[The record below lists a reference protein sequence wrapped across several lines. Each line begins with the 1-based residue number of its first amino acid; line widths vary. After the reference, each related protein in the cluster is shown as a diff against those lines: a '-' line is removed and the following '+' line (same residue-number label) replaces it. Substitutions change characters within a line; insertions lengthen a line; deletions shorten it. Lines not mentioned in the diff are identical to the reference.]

1 MRAFLVYVAL
11 TALTLSVF
19 ALRPDLDLAVAH
31 LFYDGGGFIGH
42 DALDRFGRDFFRV
55 TPFVVLAAYAALW
68 LLKRSSRWRGWAPSG
83 RAMIFLI
90 ATIAI
95 GPGTVVNLGLKDH
108 WHRPRPI
115 QTQEFN
121 GPNEFK
127 PWYNDQ
133 GGCKKNCSFVS
144 GEAATGFWM
153 VAPASVLP
161 APWRGPT
168 ILAAFAF
175 GVCASL
181 LRMAFG
187 GHYLSDVLL
196 GGLVT
201 LIIVEIGRMLLWP
214 RGEDRSDAAPG
225 VPSNGGQTAAE
236 VVEAAMARRRRTGPA
251 DG

>member
-1 MRAFLVYVAL
+1 MRVFFVYVAL
-11 TALTLSVF
+11 TALTLAVF

-42 DALDRFGRDFFRV
+42 DALDKFGRDFFRV

-68 LLKRSSRWRGWAPSG
+68 ILKRLGRWRGWAPSA

-95 GPGTVVNLGLKDH
+95 GPGIVVNLGLKDH

-115 QTQEFN
+115 QTQDFN
-121 GPNEFK
+121 GPNTFK
-127 PWYNDQ
+127 PWYDDQ

-153 VAPASVLP
+153 VAPALVLP
-161 APWRGPT
+161 PPWRSFA
-168 ILAAFAF
+168 IVVAFAF
-175 GVCASL
+175 GIAASL

-196 GGLVT
+196 GGFVT
-201 LIIVEIGRMLLWP
+201 LIIVEIARMLLWP
-214 RGEDRSDAAPG
+214 RGED
-225 VPSNGGQTAAE
+225 PSGAEPRESSKSSQTAAE
-236 VVEAAMARRRRTGPA
+236 VVEAALASRRRPL
-251 DG
+251 